1 MGRGFEQHGEFHV
14 VPAARRRKEEK
25 KELRERIQPSKFL
38 KASSMVA

>member
-25 KELRERIQPSKFL
+25 KELRERILPAKIL
-38 KASSMVA
+38 KALPMVA